1 MEQNLKDKLDCF
13 LGSPY
18 GRTMLGEYN
27 YLHASEWLQQYC
39 EAAGAIANLPDWLLL
54 LLELGQESAEIFA
67 SLTDAGTLETDRKTM
82 SLLLER
88 RGPLLAQTS
97 GRLRQTLE
105 LHRPGLDLSQDAIE
119 DASLL
124 ASTHPSRSGLAGSGR
139 RDNRDNRDNI
149 VNRNHWEPKADFLPH
164 SERRVIGDVGG
175 TPLLLVGYEK
185 NQSRSPMVARATS
198 GNPQQ
203 DSLFAVPL
211 SDLLVHSN
219 EPVNIPELELAE
231 S

>member
-13 LGSPY
+13 LASPY
-18 GRTMLGEYN
+18 GRTMLGEYA

-39 EAAGAIANLPDWLLL
+39 EAAGAMANLPDWLLL

-124 ASTHPSRSGLAGSGR
+124 ASTHPPRSGLAVSGR
-139 RDNRDNRDNI
+139 RDNI

>member
-1 MEQNLKDKLDCF
+1 M
-13 LGSPY
+13 
-18 GRTMLGEYN
+18 
-27 YLHASEWLQQYC
+27 
-39 EAAGAIANLPDWLLL
+39 ANLPDWLLI

-124 ASTHPSRSGLAGSGR
+124 ASTHPPRSESAGSGR
-139 RDNRDNRDNI
+139 RDNI
-149 VNRNHWEPKADFLPH
+149 VNRNYWEPKVDFLPH

-175 TPLLLVGYEK
+175 IPLLLVGYEK

>member
-124 ASTHPSRSGLAGSGR
+124 ASTHPPRSGLAGSGR
-139 RDNRDNRDNI
+139 RDNRDNI

>member
-139 RDNRDNRDNI
+139 RDNRDNI

>member
-13 LGSPY
+13 LASPY
-18 GRTMLGEYN
+18 GRTMLGEYA

-39 EAAGAIANLPDWLLL
+39 EAAGAMANLPDWLLL

-88 RGPLLAQTS
+88 RGLLLAQTS

-105 LHRPGLDLSQDAIE
+105 LHRPGLDLSQDEIE

-124 ASTHPSRSGLAGSGR
+124 ALTHPPRSGLAGSGR
-139 RDNRDNRDNI
+139 RDNI